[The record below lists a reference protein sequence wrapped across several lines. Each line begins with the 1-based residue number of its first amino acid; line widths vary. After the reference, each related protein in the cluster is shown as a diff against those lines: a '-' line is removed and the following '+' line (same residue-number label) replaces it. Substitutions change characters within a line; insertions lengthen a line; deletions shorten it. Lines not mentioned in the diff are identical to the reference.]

1 MRRIRLTVGASAV
14 MLALGAAGPST
25 AATRL
30 VATVGPGA
38 TITLKK
44 AGKKVTSLPAGA
56 YSITVQDK
64 SGFHNFSL
72 SGPGVRKSTTVSFV
86 GAKTWNVTLRK
97 GKYRYECMPHALS
110 MRGSFTV
117 R

>member
-1 MRRIRLTVGASAV
+1 MMRCRLTLVASAAV
-14 MLALGAAGPST
+14 LALVAAGPAT
-25 AATRL
+25 AATKL

-56 YSITVQDK
+56 YTITVQDK

-72 SGPGVRKSTTVSFV
+72 SGPRVKKSTTVSFIGV
-86 GAKTWNVTLRK
+86 RTWNVTLRK
-97 GKYRYECMPHALS
+97 GTYRYECTPHALS
-110 MRGSFTV
+110 MRGSFSV

>member
-38 TITLKK
+38 TITLPRQLHGQVASGTLATRPSSIVK
-44 AGKKVTSLPAGA
+44 AARSRVPAER
-56 YSITVQDK
+56 I
-64 SGFHNFSL
+64 
-72 SGPGVRKSTTVSFV
+72 R
-86 GAKTWNVTLRK
+86 
-97 GKYRYECMPHALS
+97 
-110 MRGSFTV
+110 
-117 R
+117 